1 MKLLAR
7 ANMPWLMLFSRLGLF
22 ALIQGILAFSLYIF
36 GKSEPWESAASW
48 WPFVVTIT
56 NLIGLFLLIQIFRM
70 EGKSYW
76 RIFHIDRKNLR
87 RDIWTIFGI
96 LVVASPISYLP
107 NIYLANFLFGD
118 IQTALDLFFRPLPF
132 WAVLV
137 GMIVFPVT
145 QGLVE
150 IPTYFSYIM
159 PQFEKKGYPVWLSL
173 GLPAL
178 FLGVQHIAVPLLFNI
193 DFITYRAL
201 MFLPFAL
208 LVGIIMRWR
217 PRLLPYLA
225 IIHVLMDVSSA
236 ALLFTVAY

>member
-1 MKLLAR
+1 MKILTHAT
-7 ANMPWLMLFSRLGLF
+7 MPWMILLSRLGLF
-22 ALIQGILAFSLYIF
+22 GLIQGILALSLYIIDDP
-36 GKSEPWESAASW
+36 EPWESAASW
-48 WPFVVTIT
+48 WPFVVTVT

-76 RIFHIDRKNLR
+76 RIFNIDRKNLR
-87 RDIWTIFGI
+87 RDIWTVLGI
-96 LVVASPISYLP
+96 LVIASPISYLP
-107 NIYLANFLFGD
+107 NIFLANLLFGD
-118 IQTALDLFFRPLPF
+118 IQIALDLFFRPLPF
-132 WAVLV
+132 WAVFV
-137 GMIVFPVT
+137 GIIVFPVT

-150 IPTYFSYIM
+150 ISTYFSYIM
-159 PQFEKKGYPVWLSL
+159 PHFEKKGYPVWLSL

-178 FLGVQHIAVPLLFNI
+178 FLGVQHIAVPFLFNI
-193 DFITYRAL
+193 DFIIYRAL
-201 MFLPFAL
+201 MFLPFAI